1 MSRTGQV
8 ITYAPDTET
17 DDPARDL
24 RGLRLGLYMYTQKWG
39 LNYSFVLLIS
49 SLFQGFIG
57 VFIGLKGWR
66 IFFNGLPADAPW
78 QVFASVA
85 SIAIGLLFQ
94 VGLIAE
100 GAQVVWLRRTD
111 KIKIRL
117 EQDSGW
123 WRALVVVLVIL
134 VAFDFVLLYFAVT
147 GARDLTRA
155 WNISSVDQLTWVS
168 TFALLFM
175 NLITLLRCA
184 SVMNT
189 STTELNRLAVEER
202 TKAIA
207 EELFIDAGDATRL
220 EAQRVWKQLGTNP
233 RKFLP
238 LQNAVIGQLHKSH
251 PDFFPADLGG
261 DTWCFDFDSN
271 TFTALTPDLYN
282 SLLGAKRNSKAL
294 GGSAEAIWSMGP
306 EELSEAISM
315 NLKMNG
321 QPRFVDMTVPDEPLY
336 SFQPPG
342 NFEKVF
348 NKPGNPTRLPSTAA
362 RSGGAG
368 GSRAAGGGNP
378 TVEDLA
384 TGNFSSKEDWIKAL
398 SSSPALK
405 MQYAQFLIS
414 SGATNKPLKG
424 KPFLP
429 GQGVEVFDLFNLN
442 QLVFHFNEFLG

>member
-1 MSRTGQV
+1 MSRDGQV
-8 ITYAPDTET
+8 ITYVPDTED

-49 SLFQGFIG
+49 SVYQGFIG

-66 IFFNGLPADAPW
+66 IFFNGLPASAPW
-78 QVFASVA
+78 QIFALVVSV
-85 SIAIGLLFQ
+85 IVGLLFQ
-94 VGLIAE
+94 TALIAE
-100 GAQVVWLRRTD
+100 GAQIVWLRRTD

-123 WRALVVVLVIL
+123 WRLMALSLAVLVA
-134 VAFDFVLLYFAVT
+134 VDFVLLYFAVT
-147 GARDLTRA
+147 GARDLKTA
-155 WNISSVDQLTWVS
+155 WDISSVDQLTWFS

-175 NLITLLRCA
+175 NLLTLLRCA

-238 LQNAVIGQLHKSH
+238 LQNAVIGQLQKSH
-251 PDFFPADLGG
+251 PDFFPTGLGG
-261 DTWCFDFDSN
+261 DTWAFDFDSN

-282 SLLGAKRNSKAL
+282 SLLGAKRNAKTL
-294 GGSAEAIWSMGP
+294 GESAATMWSMGP

-315 NLKMNG
+315 NLKING
-321 QPRFVDMTVPDEPLY
+321 QPRFVDMTVPEEPTL
-336 SFQPPG
+336 Q
-342 NFEKVF
+342 
-348 NKPGNPTRLPSTAA
+348 LSTA
-362 RSGGAG
+362 R
-368 GSRAAGGGNP
+368 
-378 TVEDLA
+378 
-384 TGNFSSKEDWIKAL
+384 
-398 SSSPALK
+398 
-405 MQYAQFLIS
+405 
-414 SGATNKPLKG
+414 
-424 KPFLP
+424 
-429 GQGVEVFDLFNLN
+429 
-442 QLVFHFNEFLG
+442 QLREGL